1 MSDAS
6 DAGAPMSEQVLEYLA
21 KSLVDNPDDVSV
33 TSVEEDGETVLELRV
48 HPDDMGKVIGKRGRT
63 AKAIRTMVK
72 AAATREGSMVAV
84 EIVE

>member
-1 MSDAS
+1 
-6 DAGAPMSEQVLEYLA
+6 MSEDVLVYIA

-33 TSVEEDGETVLELRV
+33 TAVEEDDELVLELRV

-72 AAATREGSMVAV
+72 AAATREDSAATV

>member
-1 MSDAS
+1 MQ
-6 DAGAPMSEQVLEYLA
+6 MTEEVLEFIVTN
-21 KSLVDNPDDVSV
+21 LVDNPEEIQIDSRD
-33 TSVEEDGETVLELRV
+33 EDGSVQLELRV

-72 AAATREGSMVAV
+72 AAGTREGINASV

>member
-1 MSDAS
+1 MD
-6 DAGAPMSEQVLEYLA
+6 MTEEVLDFIA
-21 KSLVDNPDDVSV
+21 RNLVDNPDEVQI
-33 TSVEEDGETVLELRV
+33 TSREEDDGTVLLELRV

-72 AAATREGSMVAV
+72 AAATREGVNASV

>member
-1 MSDAS
+1 MSAEILDFI
-6 DAGAPMSEQVLEYLA
+6 A
-21 KSLVDNPDDVSV
+21 KNLVDNPDDVQI
-33 TSVEEDGETVLELRV
+33 TSREEGDGQVLLELRV

-72 AAATREGSMVAV
+72 AAGTREGVNASV

>member
-1 MSDAS
+1 MDMSAEILDFI
-6 DAGAPMSEQVLEYLA
+6 A
-21 KSLVDNPDDVSV
+21 KNLVDNPDDVQI
-33 TSVEEDGETVLELRV
+33 TSREEGDGQVLLELRV

-72 AAATREGSMVAV
+72 AAGTREGVNASV

>member
-1 MSDAS
+1 VEM
-6 DAGAPMSEQVLEYLA
+6 PEEVLDFIA
-21 KSLVDNPDDVSV
+21 RNLVDNPDDVEITSREEPDGSV
-33 TSVEEDGETVLELRV
+33 LLELRV

-72 AAATREGSMVAV
+72 AAATREGVNASV

>member
-1 MSDAS
+1 MSID
-6 DAGAPMSEQVLEYLA
+6 VLTYIA
-21 KSLVDNPDDVSV
+21 KSLVDNPDEVVV
-33 TSVEEDGETVLELRV
+33 TEVEEDDGEIVLELRV

-72 AAATREGSMVAV
+72 AAATREGGSATV

>member
-1 MSDAS
+1 MDTAQ
-6 DAGAPMSEQVLEYLA
+6 EVLEFIA
-21 KSLVDNPDDVSV
+21 KSLVDNPDEVHVDRR
-33 TSVEEDGETVLELRV
+33 EDRDGGVLLELSV

-72 AAATREGSMVAV
+72 AAGTRDNVNVGV